1 MYALFDQDL
10 LPFPRSRLGDLR
22 LCVVRAK
29 VSEHVHATS
38 LGCMGYYSF
47 HRRRALIL
55 KRCMAETSEAE
66 GRHEGR
72 YHMTWVIPSRRA
84 RGALT
89 ATSIERRNAPVSTR
103 LLRSEIWS
111 PSAAAPLCSQGRGGA
126 RDVRWTGRSV
136 FQLRPHD
143 PSSLGCS
150 IRSLIVSVLFCL
162 WYISEEAGSRGRS
175 RNRGSKADKNRGRIA
190 RSIAPVCSWGARFG
204 TACPANPNLRDASV
218 QEAGAVSSHDFPNA
232 LEHQAQSR
240 PQARVLE
247 EAGLPVLRC
256 DDLVTGRLSKGAG
269 ALVSA
274 KAKPNS
280 VSVCE
285 ELRKVEAHAL
295 RRL

>member
-1 MYALFDQDL
+1 ML
-10 LPFPRSRLGDLR
+10 
-22 LCVVRAK
+22 VVRASNQAFHEDPSTDA
-29 VSEHVHATS
+29 VEHPQDPESAGFQWVKLLIVLHKELQLEPMPFHQGP
-38 LGCMGYYSF
+38 LGAMQLAILDESAICVGLGLEIF
-47 HRRRALIL
+47 GCARRALIL

-162 WYISEEAGSRGRS
+162 WYISEEAGSRGM
-175 RNRGSKADKNRGRIA
+175 
-190 RSIAPVCSWGARFG
+190 G
-204 TACPANPNLRDASV
+204 TAGDMEN
-218 QEAGAVSSHDFPNA
+218 
-232 LEHQAQSR
+232 
-240 PQARVLE
+240 
-247 EAGLPVLRC
+247 
-256 DDLVTGRLSKGAG
+256 
-269 ALVSA
+269 
-274 KAKPNS
+274 
-280 VSVCE
+280 
-285 ELRKVEAHAL
+285 
-295 RRL
+295 